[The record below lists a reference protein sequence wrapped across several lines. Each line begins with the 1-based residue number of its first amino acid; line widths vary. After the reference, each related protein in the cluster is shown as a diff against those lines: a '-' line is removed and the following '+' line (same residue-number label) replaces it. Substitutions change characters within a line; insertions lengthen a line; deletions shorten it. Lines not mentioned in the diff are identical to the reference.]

1 MTTTQPVIKYNGL
14 LFEHPV
20 ARDKTG
26 GQTRVECHRGITT
39 LRERGHQR
47 NPLLHEY
54 ASLVFDKLE
63 GRTEETQSLIEEI
76 LQDPGEFTGHLWLRT
91 NGTVWDFQEAEF
103 HPTMDGKSYELNTP
117 DSYRQKTR
125 LEFDGSSTI
134 VSLSSLPEHIS
145 LHLFKRKTA
154 QITTEMRNNTRIYLP
169 PRDVLSPVI
178 FGMSGGKHYFINAR
192 NHPAVSRGVSYD
204 SG

>member
-1 MTTTQPVIKYNGL
+1 MTALQSAIKYNGL

-20 ARDKTG
+20 PRDTAGQQART
-26 GQTRVECHRGITT
+26 ECLNGLTLLRG
-39 LRERGHQR
+39 RGYQR

-63 GRTEETQSLIEEI
+63 GRTGETQSLIEEI

-91 NGTVWDFQEAEF
+91 NGTVWDIQEAEF
-103 HPTMDGKSYELNTP
+103 HPAPNGGYELNTP

-125 LEFDGSSTI
+125 LEFDGGSTI

-154 QITTEMRNNTRIYLP
+154 QIPTEMRNNTRIYLP

-178 FGMSGGKHYFINAR
+178 FGMAGGKHYFINAR
-192 NHPAVSRGVSYD
+192 NNQAVSRGVSYD
-204 SG
+204 TG